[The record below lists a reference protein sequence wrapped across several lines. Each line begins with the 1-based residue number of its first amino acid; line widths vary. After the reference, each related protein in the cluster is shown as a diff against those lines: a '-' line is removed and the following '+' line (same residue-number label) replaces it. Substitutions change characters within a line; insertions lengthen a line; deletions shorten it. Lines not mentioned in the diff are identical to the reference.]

1 MNRLIIFKKGDNSW
15 DHPWSINFRCKNGRY
30 NRIEPDMA
38 KKFNRVYSRKQMENI
53 KVFKDNPMNGYR
65 CDIKE
70 VLIEHKILFE
80 KR

>member
-38 KKFNRVYSRKQMENI
+38 KKFNRV
-53 KVFKDNPMNGYR
+53 
-65 CDIKE
+65 
-70 VLIEHKILFE
+70 
-80 KR
+80 